1 MENEEMVTITKEEY
15 DELNED
21 SKFLQCLYSA
31 GVNNWDGYE
40 VAQDMND

>member
-1 MENEEMVTITKEEY
+1 MVTITKEEY
-15 DELNED
+15 DELKAD

-40 VAQDMND
+40 VAQEMNE